1 MAKTLREQ
9 LAELGG
15 SKKPNVFFKGLNTD
29 VDPSLIGNDQYADAL
44 NVNLDSK
51 DADFASLQNL
61 KGNLLADTLDL
72 SVFFLS
78 PATNFSGKSWLY
90 ENSSSAWTGVGNPTS
105 TAGNYLRLIK
115 FKFKKADG
123 SYFVFSDGNDYVEID
138 TTRASLDL
146 TSVEFSSQDR
156 PKSGDTPI
164 YTNDEATL
172 FSAQLLKKDST
183 FTAAFNVTI
192 VQKVPTTTTTT
203 LNLYFTPK
211 DNSIAPFNGS
221 AVDVIT
227 TWGSNPEGSYSGVTC
242 TPNTNSANTFSSIS
256 FTRALQ
262 PLGFSSFTGFISAIC
277 YVSSTEQAIV
287 KLITDSSGAITEIVP
302 VIHGN
307 IGIASN
313 TTKLFIVKIEENESF
328 KRLYWTDG
336 ANPVRTFNLESS
348 LYDISLYNET
358 DDFNLFPRNTLPS
371 LTVESV
377 NVGGSINCG
386 SWSYCYRL
394 TTSSGGKS
402 STSPIT
408 NPIPLAKT
416 NYGGLINTVVGGN
429 IADTSNKNVVLSL
442 SGIDTN
448 FDEIELIGIHY
459 LDNQGSAVFYSIKTE
474 SITESGSMTIVHTG
488 SEPATVVTA
497 EEILS
502 RDNIWDIAQTLCIK
516 DNRLF
521 AGNLKNQSENLFSS
535 PDVFKVKSYDHE
547 FYMGKTNDSNA
558 SESWN
563 DSTIGSGDYVT
574 YSGYVNPSLYNPD
587 LYRHPIVHAQDVP
600 DDTDKG
606 AYRFTFGGA
615 NNFQSVL
622 GAESNGFFNGY
633 AYRYNDIEGSD
644 SVRVSYRLK
653 PFDLDKITLSRY
665 AEQAGVDNNKASVP
679 YYGSFPG
686 SERGNEYNNYKS
698 PLFAEEYVGYMRDE
712 VYRFGIQ
719 FYDRTGNPTF
729 TYTIGDLRM
738 PSIEDD
744 YRHFNGSATGVVH
757 GGGASGYP
765 DKYILKDEAG
775 NGYILH
781 LRVEV
786 ILSPSTREKV
796 SGFDIVRAERNDS
809 DRRVVAAGLLNNTLQ
824 YADHVDNLTM
834 QNKLGLDKISVFAP
848 NTGFG
853 MQDWQRRE
861 AEENPVYTIDSPEVM
876 FGRLNYIA
884 SGTDELKIANHL
896 QCDRTL
902 LPSNYHQLY
911 DGHATNNQRIYWSND
926 NAATQI
932 NGNYVVYG
940 MPPKVSYIT
949 APNLPFLSDNSMIAK
964 YYCNDATD
972 HKLSEGLVKQDY
984 TASTQLNRKPITF
997 AKTIEAGE
1005 IVDSSLMSTNVSF
1018 QNSAVVY
1025 DKTVQNDSSFKF
1037 LTVNLEQ
1044 QGNDYYV
1051 KNNNGFIQNGN
1062 RTLLVSLGATDYFD
1076 FANDGNIF
1084 SSSSDSF
1091 STHLIKKGGYLPS
1104 KAYVKIIRQLDN
1116 NSGQYGGNTDSA
1128 FLNTRWISTGSYQE
1142 VTKNKNLYDFHVF
1155 GGDTYVNMFS
1165 LSKYHEETVAADTDK
1180 LTVQAVVFPVESSIN
1195 LDLRS
1200 GTFTGANT
1208 PKLEFEDEYNYD
1220 SSYSATNSTKSFPA
1234 KNFNIPNVTDLS
1246 NVIAASNIKLAGAT
1260 NDAFSNF
1267 DSNETFEV
1275 DRNYGPIK
1283 NLSKLKDTVYCLQD
1297 KATSVLSI
1305 NTRALI
1311 QSQDG
1316 SAIAIQ
1322 SAVGTG
1328 NVVER
1333 NDYLSTEHG
1342 SQHIHNAISTD
1353 KGIYWVDALNASI
1366 CAITISNAKTVINLS
1381 EILNCTKPLSP
1392 IKNLNINNS
1401 SLITSGSTAG
1411 GIDIMYD
1418 NFLNEINFSVSYYD
1432 GSAVQNLNLSYNEK
1446 LEIFTSKRSYVSFVN
1461 ISHEGYNYSLGM
1473 QSTFSDADRKKIYIN
1488 GKGSSVNNFYGANG
1502 SNPYVQIINNEEP
1515 NSLKTYDKISVYTK
1529 ENPASG
1535 IFTKFAYSTDIDVEE
1550 VLDLS
1555 TTDIDR
1561 VVINKQIVPT
1571 FVTKRLK
1578 GNHLSIKLE
1587 QVVSGEAFLDFN
1599 LRSVTTHYRKT
1610 II

>member
-29 VDPSLIGNDQYADAL
+29 VDPSLIGNDQYSDAL

-72 SVFFLS
+72 SVFYLS
-78 PATNFSGKSWLY
+78 PATNDSGKSWLY
-90 ENSSSAWTGVGNPTS
+90 ENNSSAWTGSGNPTS
-105 TAGNYLRLIK
+105 TAGNYLRTIK
-115 FKFKKADG
+115 FKFKKANG
-123 SYFVFSDGNDYVEID
+123 SYFAFSNGSDFIQID
-138 TTRASLDL
+138 TTESSLDT

-164 YTNDEATL
+164 YTNDEAIL
-172 FSAQLLKKDST
+172 FSAELLKKDSV
-183 FTAAFNVTI
+183 FTAAFNITI
-192 VQKVPTTTTTT
+192 VQKVTATTTTT

-211 DNSIAPFNGS
+211 DNSITPFDGA

-227 TWGSNPEGSYSGVTC
+227 TWGDTAEGSYSGVSC
-242 TPNTNSANTFSSIS
+242 SPNTNSSDTFSSVS

-336 ANPVRTFNLESS
+336 VNPVRTFNLESS

-358 DDFNLFPRNTLPS
+358 DDFNLFPRNTLPI

-429 IADTSNKNVVLSL
+429 IADNSNKNVVFSL

-502 RDNIWDIAQTLCIK
+502 RDNVWDIAQTLCIK

-521 AGNLKNQSENLFSS
+521 AGNLKSQSENLFSS
-535 PDVFKVKSYDHE
+535 PEIFKVKSYDHE
-547 FYMGKTNDSNA
+547 FYMGKTTDSIT

-563 DSTIGSGDYVT
+563 DATIGSGDYVT
-574 YSGYVNPSLYNPD
+574 YTGYVNPSLYNPD

-600 DDTDKG
+600 DSSDKG
-606 AYRFTFGGA
+606 AYRFTYGGA
-615 NNFQSVL
+615 NTHQPVL

-653 PFDLDKITLSRY
+653 PFDLDEISLLRY
-665 AEQAGVDNNKASVP
+665 SEQGGTDRNKAGVP
-679 YYGSFPG
+679 YYGSFPK
-686 SERGNEYNNYKS
+686 SEKGNEYNNYKS
-698 PLFAEEYVGYMRDE
+698 PIFAEQYVGYMRDE

-744 YRHFNGSATGVVH
+744 YRHFNSSATNIVH
-757 GGGASGYP
+757 GGGSSGYP
-765 DKYILKDEAG
+765 NKYILKDEAG

-809 DRRVVAAGLLNNTLQ
+809 DRRVVTAGLLNTTLQ
-824 YADHVDNLTM
+824 YADHSDNLTM
-834 QNKLGLDKISVFAP
+834 QNKLGLDKIAVFSP
-848 NTGFG
+848 NPSSTTSNYTQGNAG
-853 MQDWQRRE
+853 L
-861 AEENPVYTIDSPEVM
+861 APVYTVDSPEVI
-876 FGRLNYIA
+876 FDRLNYTA
-884 SGTDELKIANHL
+884 SGTDELKICNHL
-896 QCDRTL
+896 QCDRVL
-902 LPSNYHQLY
+902 RPNDYNQLY
-911 DGHATNNQRIYWSND
+911 DSNATNTDRIYWAND
-926 NAATQI
+926 SASTQV
-932 NGNYVVYG
+932 NTSYVLYG
-940 MPPKVSYIT
+940 ITPKISYT
-949 APNLPFLSDNSMIAK
+949 VAPSLPFLVDNSMVSK
-964 YYCNDATD
+964 YHCNDATN

-984 TASTQLNRKPITF
+984 TASTQVNRKPITF
-997 AKTIEAGE
+997 GKTVEAGE
-1005 IVDSSLMSTNVSF
+1005 IVDSSLISTSVSF

-1025 DKTVQNDSSFKF
+1025 EKSTDDAKYKY
-1037 LTVNLEQ
+1037 LTINLES
-1044 QGNDYYV
+1044 NLV
-1051 KNNNGFIQNGN
+1051 RNNGGFIQNGN
-1062 RTLLVSLGATDYFD
+1062 KTLLLSLGENDKFD
-1076 FANDGNIF
+1076 FALDGNIY
-1084 SSSSDSF
+1084 SSSSDAF
-1091 STHLIKKGGYLPS
+1091 STKKIDKSNFLPS
-1104 KAYVKIIRQLDN
+1104 KSYVKIIRQFDN
-1116 NSGQYGGNTDSA
+1116 NSGQYGGNSESA

-1142 VTKNKNLYDFHVF
+1142 VTKAKNIYDFHVF
-1155 GGDTYVNMFS
+1155 GGDTYVNMFT

-1180 LTVQAVVFPVESSIN
+1180 LTVQALVFPVESSIN

-1208 PKLEFEDEYNYD
+1208 PKLEFEDDYSYD

-1366 CAITISNAKTVINLS
+1366 CAITISNSKTVINLS

-1392 IKNLNINNS
+1392 IKNLSINDS

-1461 ISHEGYNYSLGM
+1461 ISHEGYNYSVGM
-1473 QSTFSDADRKKIYIN
+1473 QDTFVDDGRKKIYIN
-1488 GKGSSVNNFYGANG
+1488 GKGSSVNNFYGSNG

-1555 TTDIDR
+1555 ATDIDK

-1587 QVVSGEAFLDFN
+1587 QVISGSSFLDFN